1 VVCVLRYRVRC
12 VCGIMSVWAWF
23 GVGRGRVWRAAL
35 RWTGGVRNMLGCVG
49 DVGGSGC
56 VGAVGGDVKWCWVF
70 VVCECYRA
78 GFG

>member
-1 VVCVLRYRVRC
+1 
-12 VCGIMSVWAWF
+12 
-23 GVGRGRVWRAAL
+23 
-35 RWTGGVRNMLGCVG
+35 MLGCVG